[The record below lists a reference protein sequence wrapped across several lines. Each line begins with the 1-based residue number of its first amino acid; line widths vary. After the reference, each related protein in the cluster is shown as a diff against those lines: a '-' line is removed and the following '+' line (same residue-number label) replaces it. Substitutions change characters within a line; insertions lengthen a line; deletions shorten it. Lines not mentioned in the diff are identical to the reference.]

1 MNDPSNTA
9 AAPAGVSDPALTDEL
24 GSDWT
29 DEGGA
34 TPHGPATD
42 FIADEPATDTGT
54 AYESADPNASVATG
68 EGPRGDVHLLTNLA
82 SGHTFEVW
90 VSPGQ
95 DLLACALAELE
106 NHNLPPE
113 VAKGF
118 YLSLYP
124 HH

>member
-1 MNDPSNTA
+1 MTDEVGA
-9 AAPAGVSDPALTDEL
+9 ATVSDPALSDQD
-24 GSDWT
+24 GHDWT

-42 FIADEPATDTGT
+42 TIADEAPADDS
-54 AYESADPNASVATG
+54 AYRSADPDASISSG
-68 EGPRGDVHLLTNLA
+68 DGPRGDVHLLTNLA
-82 SGHTFEVW
+82 SGHSFEVW

-106 NHNLPPE
+106 SHDLSADE
-113 VAKGF
+113 AKGF

>member
-1 MNDPSNTA
+1 MTDTPKS
-9 AAPAGVSDPALTDEL
+9 AGISDPALSDQD
-24 GSDWT
+24 GHDWT

-42 FIADEPATDTGT
+42 SIADDTAGAES
-54 AYESADPNASVATG
+54 AYQSADPGASISTDEA
-68 EGPRGDVHLLTNLA
+68 PRGDVHLLTNLS
-82 SGHTFEVW
+82 SGLSFEVW

-106 NHNLPPE
+106 SHDLSAE

-124 HH
+124 KH